1 MNKIIEGVKMAE
13 KGQVIEL
20 KNDLAIVKMSRTE
33 ACAKCGACKKGMAEN
48 EMLIEA
54 VNECNANIGD
64 WVEIDLESK
73 DFLKAM
79 GIMYGIPLICLM
91 FGFVL
96 GYACFKSISYNEI
109 IGFCLGIIFMS
120 LAYLWI
126 KHKESYWKE
135 QNFSPIATKKL

>member
-1 MNKIIEGVKMAE
+1 MAE
-13 KGQVIEL
+13 KGQVVEL
-20 KNDLAIVKMSRTE
+20 KDRFAIVKMIRTE

-54 VNECNANIGD
+54 INQCEANIGD
-64 WVEIDLESK
+64 WVEINLDSS
-73 DFLKAM
+73 DFLKATA
-79 GIMYGIPLICLM
+79 IMYGIPLICLM

-96 GYACFKSISYNEI
+96 GYNCFKSISYNEI
-109 IGFCLGIIFMS
+109 IGFSLGIIFMF